1 MKIERI
7 MTKRPICATVPGKR
21 ESVLALMVKNKKTG
35 LPVVKKDGTLVGLV
49 ARKHLFSKPDEEHL
63 AMLVRKDHPFIKK
76 EMDVKKAAKLMLDHD
91 LHHLPVVNKVG
102 KLVGIVTPADFLV
115 IVEHLDS
122 HTPVEEYVRAPC
134 VSVYEDTPLKV
145 ASEIQRLAK
154 VFALPVLNKYGRL
167 CGIITDRDI
176 FGLAKI
182 NRKRA
187 KSDLGLPSEE
197 DPWDYEGLRNVLRL
211 FYDEKKVSLPRDIKV
226 KDVMVKKPKTVFRKS
241 SVSRAAKVMR
251 RSDFGQLPVTDAH
264 DRLYAM
270 IYDVDL
276 LVAVLKEEG

>member
-7 MTKRPICATVPGKR
+7 MTKRPIFATVPGKR
-21 ESVLALMVKNKKTG
+21 EGVLALMVKHKKTG

-49 ARKHLFSKPDEEHL
+49 ARKHLFSKPDEEQL

-76 EMDVKKAAKLMLDHD
+76 EVDVKTAAKLMLDHD
-91 LHHLPVVNKVG
+91 LHHLPVVNKAG

-134 VSVYEDTPLKV
+134 VSVYEETPLKV

-176 FGLAKI
+176 FGLAKV

-187 KSDLGLPSEE
+187 MSDLGLPSEE

-264 DRLYAM
+264 DRLFAM

-276 LVAVLKEEG
+276 LVAILEEED